1 MFNKLG
7 RQNTINKVYTT
18 LRGFSVTACCFLLVN
33 SEVSFAQDSTSA
45 LEEVIVTAQKREQ
58 NLQDVPIAITAFTGE
73 ALDDRGIV
81 DLEGLAQRT
90 PSFTYSAKDAGALQL
105 NVRGISSSDDGAAA
119 DNSVIVYVDDVP
131 IGRAAG
137 QDLDLFDLERVEV
150 LRGPQGTLF
159 GRNAIGGAIH
169 LITTKPDE
177 EVKAK
182 FEAKLGNLN
191 RQDFRGLLS
200 GPISETLFGKVSFSS
215 RNRDGI
221 LRSNITDA
229 PNFSELFP
237 GLPSSTA
244 GEIDALDIDTSSIR
258 GALRYLP
265 NEALELNLSAAY
277 TTLDQSGPQ
286 RVFIGDEQEFGVR
299 GDLLVPGQ
307 RDDFN
312 REFFDDRGFSRIDTY
327 STTLRTDYT
336 FNNDYTLT
344 SITAIRD
351 IDAEVNDVISSLS
364 QVQALLT
371 VPSSVVDASLIG
383 ITLNPYSEDVTTF
396 TQEIRVTSPGDQRFQ
411 WVAGGFYLD
420 EDVNR
425 NEQIILDIQTRGDA
439 TDEIISVN
447 DVVSLFG
454 GPGESGDDQD
464 VDVESIAVFG
474 QFDYQLTDSLTVTGG
489 LRWTEDTKDISR
501 IGTADGVVVPEPFFV
516 VNSATFSEV
525 TPKLVLSYQPNDG
538 TLLYGSYSRGFKS
551 GGFQG
556 RGTSAASVTPAF
568 NPEIA
573 DTIEFGLK
581 STFLG
586 GRVQFNPTVYFTEFS
601 DLQQVFL
608 LRPEGS
614 PAGTTA
620 SLVTANAADAEIFGV
635 ELEYSAQVTDGL
647 SFSGGFSYI
656 DAEFIEFF
664 TPGGFETEDGG
675 PLPNN
680 LAGNRLTNTPEF
692 AATQIVTYGWDAP
705 KLNGSFVAR
714 GEYIYQD
721 QTFGSLLNEEDVSIP
736 SYSLGNLSLTYING
750 EKGKG
755 GEFSLWVQNV
765 TDEDYL
771 QNSFSQDGGGRALPG
786 APRTYGVT
794 FRWSY

>member
-1 MFNKLG
+1 MLNKFMRRFMMRDTFVAPLSA
-7 RQNTINKVYTT
+7 IAV
-18 LRGFSVTACCFLLVN
+18 LFATALAA
-33 SEVSFAQDSTSA
+33 SEASIAQESDGG
-45 LEEVIVTAQKREQ
+45 LEEVIVTATKREQ
-58 NLQDVPIAITAFTGE
+58 NLQDVPISITAFTQE

-169 LITTKPDE
+169 LVTSKPTE

-182 FEAKLGNLN
+182 FEAKLGNLD
-191 RQDFRGLLS
+191 RQDFRGFLS
-200 GPISETLFGKVSFSS
+200 GPISEKLFGKVSFSS

-221 LRSNITDA
+221 LQSNITDA
-229 PNFSELFP
+229 PNFNELFP
-237 GLPSSTA
+237 GLSAATA
-244 GEIDALDIDTSSIR
+244 GSIDALDTDTSSFR
-258 GALRYLP
+258 GGLRFVP
-265 NEALELNLSAAY
+265 NEALEFNFNAAF

-286 RVFIGDEQEFGVR
+286 RVFLGDEQEFGVR

-312 REFFDDRGFSRIDTY
+312 REFFDDRGFSRIDTL
-327 STTLRTDYT
+327 SGTLRTDYT
-336 FNNDYTLT
+336 FGNDYTFT
-344 SITAIRD
+344 SITAIRE
-351 IDAEVNDVISSLS
+351 IDAEVNDVISSLT

-371 VPSSVVDASLIG
+371 VPSDVVDGTLIG
-383 ITLNPYSEDVTTF
+383 ITLNPYTEDVTTF
-396 TQEIRVTSPGDQRFQ
+396 TQEFRITSPSDQRFQ

-425 NEQIILDIQTRGDA
+425 NEEILLDIQSRGDA
-439 TDEIISVN
+439 GDAIIGVDE
-447 DVVSLFG
+447 VVSLFG
-454 GPGESGDDQD
+454 GPGLSGDDQD
-464 VDVESIAVFG
+464 VDVESIALFG
-474 QFDYQLTDSLTVTGG
+474 QFDYQFTDSLTVTGG

-501 IGTADGVVVPEPFFV
+501 IGTADGVVVPVPFFV
-516 VNSATFSEV
+516 ENSATFSEV
-525 TPKLVLSYQPNDG
+525 TPKLVLSYQTG
-538 TLLYGSYSRGFKS
+538 GGSLLYGSYSRGFKS

-556 RGTSAASVTPAF
+556 RGTSEASVTPAF
-568 NPEIA
+568 DPEIA
-573 DTIEFGLK
+573 DTFEVGFKSSFFGGNLI
-581 STFLG
+581 
-586 GRVQFNPTVYFTEFS
+586 FNPTVYFTEFS

-614 PAGTTA
+614 PEGTTA

-635 ELEYSAQVTDGL
+635 ELEYSAQLTRGL
-647 SFSGGFSYI
+647 SISGGFSYT

-664 TPGGFETEDGG
+664 TPSGFETEDGG
-675 PLPNN
+675 ELPND

-692 AATQIVTYGWDAP
+692 AATQIISYGWDVP
-705 KLNGSFVAR
+705 NWGGSFVAR
-714 GEYIYQD
+714 GEYVFQD
-721 QTFGSLLNEEDVSIP
+721 STFGSLLNEEDVSIP

-750 EKGKG
+750 VKGKG
-755 GEFSLWVQNV
+755 AEFSLWVQNV

-786 APRTYGVT
+786 APRTYGAT

>member
-1 MFNKLG
+1 MLSNFMRRPKIRNVFVAPIGVLAAMTATLG
-7 RQNTINKVYTT
+7 SQT
-18 LRGFSVTACCFLLVN
+18 
-33 SEVSFAQDSTSA
+33 SFAQNDDA
-45 LEEVIVTAQKREQ
+45 GLEELIVTATKREQ
-58 NLQDVPIAITAFTGE
+58 NLQDVPISITAFSQE

-105 NVRGISSSDDGAAA
+105 NVRGISSSDDGAGA

-169 LITTKPDE
+169 LVTSKPSE
-177 EVKAK
+177 EVRAK
-182 FEAKLGNLN
+182 FEAKVGNLD

-200 GPISETLFGKVSFSS
+200 GPISEKLFGKVSFST

-221 LRSNITDA
+221 LQSNITDA
-229 PNFSELFP
+229 PNFNELFP
-237 GLPSSTA
+237 GISAATA
-244 GEIDALDIDTSSIR
+244 GSIDALDIDTSSIR
-258 GALRYLP
+258 GGLRYVP
-265 NEALELNLSAAY
+265 NEALEFNLSTAF

-312 REFFDDRGFSRIDTY
+312 TEFFDDRGFSRIDTF
-327 STTLRTDYT
+327 STILRTDYT
-336 FNNDYTLT
+336 FGNDYTLT
-344 SITAIRD
+344 SITAIRE
-351 IDAEVNDVISSLS
+351 IDAEVNDVISSLT

-371 VPSSVVDASLIG
+371 VPSDVVDDTLIG
-383 ITLNPYSEDVTTF
+383 ITLNPYTEDVTTF
-396 TQEIRVTSPGDQRFQ
+396 TQEVRITSPSDQRFQ

-425 NEQIILDIQTRGDA
+425 NEEILLDIQSRGDA
-439 TDEIISVN
+439 GDAIIGVD

-454 GPGESGDDQD
+454 GPGLSGDDQD

-474 QFDYQLTDSLTVTGG
+474 QVDYQLTDSLTVTGG

-501 IGTADGVVVPEPFFV
+501 IGTADGVVVPVPFFV
-516 VNSATFSEV
+516 ENSATFSEV
-525 TPKLVLSYQPNDG
+525 TPKLVLSYQTGDSS
-538 TLLYGSYSRGFKS
+538 LVYGSYSRGFKS

-556 RGTSAASVTPAF
+556 RGTSEASVTPAF
-568 NPEIA
+568 DPEIA
-573 DTIEFGLK
+573 DTFEVGFKSSFFGGNLI
-581 STFLG
+581 
-586 GRVQFNPTVYFTEFS
+586 FNPTVYFTEFS

-614 PAGTTA
+614 PEGTTA

-635 ELEYSAQVTDGL
+635 ELEYSAQLTRGL
-647 SFSGGFSYI
+647 SISGGFAYT

-664 TPGGFETEDGG
+664 TPSGFETEDGG
-675 PLPNN
+675 ELPND

-692 AATQIVTYGWDAP
+692 AATQIITYGWEVP
-705 KLNGSFVAR
+705 NWNGSFVAR
-714 GEYIYQD
+714 GEYVFQD
-721 QTFGSLLNEEDVSIP
+721 STFGSLLNEEDVSIP

-750 EKGKG
+750 EKGRG
-755 GEFSLWVQNV
+755 AEFSLWVQNV

-786 APRTYGVT
+786 APRTYGAT